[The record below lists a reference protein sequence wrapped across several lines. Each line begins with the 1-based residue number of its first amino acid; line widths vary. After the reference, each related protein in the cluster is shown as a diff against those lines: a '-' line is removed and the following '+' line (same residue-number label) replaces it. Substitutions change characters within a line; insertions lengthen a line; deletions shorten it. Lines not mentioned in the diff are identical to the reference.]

1 MDNNKTAKNE
11 KADITI
17 ENILSMVKQHKKKYL
32 IVLCVSFLVGIIVSF
47 SIPKSYT
54 TKIMLAPETSTNSL
68 LGGNLSTLTS
78 LVGMNMSG
86 NTSDAIFPE
95 IYPDVVS
102 SVNFLVGLS
111 KMHVETA
118 DGKVSTTLYDYME
131 NKQEAPWWALSQYF
145 GNEKKTGNGIN
156 PFKLNKAQTGVIKS
170 INKSIICSVNKNN
183 GVITIKATAQDA
195 LISAVLADSVSS
207 RLQTFITDYRT
218 NKARNDLA
226 YIQKMYTEAKKHYE
240 QTRQRYGAFAD
251 ANQDITMASVKTKE
265 NDLENEMQLQY
276 NIYSQM
282 TTQLQMAKAK
292 VIEKTPVYAV
302 LQPASVPYRQSSPKR
317 MLITLAF
324 VLVGCMGYTIYLM
337 LKRN

>member
-1 MDNNKTAKNE
+1 MDNNKTAKSDG
-11 KADITI
+11 ADMTI
-17 ENILSMVKQHKKKYL
+17 EKMLSMARQHKKKYL
-32 IVLCVSFLVGIIVSF
+32 IVVCVSFLVGAIISF

-68 LGGNLSTLTS
+68 LGGNLSTLSS

-86 NTSDAIFPE
+86 NSSDAIFPE
-95 IYPDVVS
+95 IYPDVVG

-111 KMHVETA
+111 KMHVQTA

-131 NKQEAPWWALSQYF
+131 NRQKVPWWALSKYF
-145 GNEKKTGNGIN
+145 RKEKKTGKGIN
-156 PFKLNKAQTGVIKS
+156 PFKLNKDQTGIIKS
-170 INKSIICSVNKNN
+170 INKSITCSVNKNN

-240 QTRQRYGAFAD
+240 QARQRYGVFAD
-251 ANQDITMASVKTKE
+251 TNQEITMASVKTKE

-282 TTQLQMAKAK
+282 TTQLQIAKAK

-324 VLVGCMGYTIYLM
+324 VLLGCMGYTMYIM
-337 LKRN
+337 LRQD